1 MSDSELKLSVTKE
14 AQDQVRDLMKSQK
27 PGIAV
32 RVYLQ
37 SGGGGGGCGSGGC
50 GSGGCGSGGGCGC
63 GGGGGGGG
71 SSFGMA
77 FDKPRHGDQVIAI
90 DGFSIVVDDLSAGLL
105 NGATIDYVQD
115 LNVSGFKITSP
126 SSSAPSSEHGHGAEA
141 GGGCGCGSGGCGGG

>member
-1 MSDSELKLSVTKE
+1 MSDSEIKLNVTKE

-37 SGGGGGGCGSGGC
+37 SGGGGGCGSGGC
-50 GSGGCGSGGGCGC
+50 GSGSGGGGCGC
-63 GGGGGGGG
+63 GGGGGGG

-77 FDKPRHGDQVIAI
+77 FDKPRNGDQVISI

-105 NGATIDYVQD
+105 QGATIDYVQD
-115 LNVSGFKITSP
+115 LNASGFKITSP
-126 SSSAPSSEHGHGAEA
+126 NSPPAAEHGHGGEA
-141 GGGCGCGSGGCGGG
+141 GGGCGCGSGGCGCG